1 MKDNFLGIGFLAGF
15 IVYFLEDAGLGP
27 GDSFAVHHGVGFLF
41 LAVIFGFMYL
51 LYTGKKREFTKKK
64 TLRDLQNMNP
74 YAFERYVGEVLRAN
88 GYHRVSV
95 TPVSNDG
102 GKDIV
107 CYDAAGRKC
116 VVEVKRYASSNLV
129 GRPMIQKLH
138 SCMIHEKAP
147 RAIFITTSDFNQN
160 AINYARGK
168 NIQLINGRHLM
179 NMIK

>member
-27 GDSFAVHHGVGFLF
+27 GDAFAVHHGVGFLF

-88 GYHRVSV
+88 GYHRVNV

-116 VVEVKRYASSNLV
+116 VVEVKRYASGNLV

-168 NIQLINGRHLM
+168 NIQLINGRHFM